1 MTDTTTSTQS
11 PWAGNIIA
19 ELARITCEE
28 QVPPY
33 WEDTTEVAT
42 EVRTAAD
49 GDVPA
54 MQAADPDLPF

>member
-1 MTDTTTSTQS
+1 MTDTITSTES

-28 QVPPY
+28 QVPLH
-33 WEDTTEVAT
+33 WVGTAEVAT
-42 EVRTAAD
+42 EECTAAD